1 MSQIHI
7 YEMVKSQHNA
17 IKIEMMFVRVDKAT
31 ENNSLLKIIDPGRLG
46 GLVG

>member
-17 IKIEMMFVRVDKAT
+17 IKIEMIARVDKAT
-31 ENNSLLKIIDPGRLG
+31 ENNSLLKIIDPCQHDN
-46 GLVG
+46 